1 MQNINFGINL
11 GLALRGLS
19 SINVC
24 SSSFNR
30 LRRNI
35 ISVGES
41 AKHLKKNLAGIRLN
55 NLKIGNIENSMDDFK
70 SKVIQKIAL
79 GASVVVPIKTAMDF
93 ESSMADVKK
102 VVDFTSKAEFNKFS
116 KDLLN
121 LSRTIPLSANELA
134 TITASG
140 GQLGIAKE
148 DLMEFT
154 TIVAKMGVAFSGF
167 ALLRT
172 RNLPSL
178 CLGRV
183 ADFDMSSAE
192 AGDSIASMMNVF
204 GIGISEVEKL
214 GDTINH
220 ISDNS
225 ASKAK
230 DIVEAM
236 KRIGGS
242 TKVFGLSA
250 DEASALASSFISLGK
265 PPQVAATAINAL
277 LNKLQT
283 APEQGE
289 KFKEA
294 LAQIGMDAQY
304 VKTMIANN
312 PQKALETFLSSLEGV
327 DKGKKM
333 SILTNLFG
341 DEYSDDMAL
350 LTSSLEEYRK
360 ALKRA
365 KESAKSGSLDREFKN
380 RSETTASSLQKLKN
394 AVSEIGITFGS
405 MFLPTLAKA
414 FEWLAK
420 LGGKLADFITNFPLL
435 SKLIG
440 AVVAGFVSFSV
451 VLPAIG
457 FAGSLI
463 YINFL
468 KLKNAFHLI
477 RIASSLTLTNLLR
490 LNLAQRIFNSLTM
503 LGATVSKAYAFT
515 LGLLSKA
522 FAFLR
527 TGILAGAAAA
537 KVLRLALVSTGIG
550 ALVVGLGA
558 AAAWLIENWDKA
570 KEWFGSFSGWLK
582 GIFDPVIDCFKN
594 IFGGFFDWIGEK
606 FAWIGDTISKIT
618 DIGSSITSGA
628 KDMLGIGDG
637 KESNWYNP
645 FSWFNDEVKQPSKAV
660 VPLNKPA
667 PAMTATTAS
676 GVNVTFTGNFSLFSN
691 DGKFDLES
699 FKQQIAQGVKDAL
712 RKDSFNRANTDIRG

>member
-154 TIVAKMGVAFSGF
+154 TIVAKMGVAF
-167 ALLRT
+167 
-172 RNLPSL
+172 
-178 CLGRV
+178 
-183 ADFDMSSAE
+183 DMSSAE

-220 ISDNS
+220 LSDNS

-341 DEYSDDMAL
+341 AEYSDDMAL

-527 TGILAGAAAA
+527 TGILAGAATA

-582 GIFDPVIDCFKN
+582 GIFDPVIDWFKN

-660 VPLNKPA
+660 MPLNKPA
-667 PAMTATTAS
+667 PAMTAATAF
-676 GVNVTFTGNFSLFSN
+676 GLNVTFTGNFSLFSN

-699 FKQQIAQGVKDAL
+699 FKQQIVQGVKDAL

>member
-154 TIVAKMGVAFSGF
+154 AIVAKMGVAF
-167 ALLRT
+167 
-172 RNLPSL
+172 N
-178 CLGRV
+178 
-183 ADFDMSSAE
+183 MSSAE

-220 ISDNS
+220 LSDNS

-327 DKGKKM
+327 EKGKKM

-420 LGGKLADFITNFPLL
+420 LGGKLADFITDFPLL

-527 TGILAGAAAA
+527 TGILAGATAA
-537 KVLRLALVSTGIG
+537 KILRLALVSTGIG

-558 AAAWLIENWDKA
+558 AAAWLIENWDKT

-582 GIFDPVIDCFKN
+582 GIFDPVIDWFKN

-667 PAMTATTAS
+667 PAMTAATAS

-699 FKQQIAQGVKDAL
+699 FKQQIAQGIKDAL